1 LATPKVVRLIN
12 EANSLRVL
20 FESGPMT
27 RAELARRLGVTKSTI
42 ANVTAGLI
50 AADLIC
56 DFETDEATK
65 SIGRPGTRIGIDPKG
80 AYFAGA
86 EIGVDRISVALLDLT
101 AAIAGKTSIPENCR
115 ALGVDQILD
124 RIEHL
129 IIAICGTNSL
139 PYQRI
144 RGLGVSVPAFLTRDG
159 VVARA
164 PNLGWRDLALLKRVQ
179 QRFPWPSTIEN
190 DANAS
195 ALAEW
200 HLSPRP
206 RDHNLLMIL
215 LESGIGGGLVSEG
228 RIVRGAHGFANEI
241 GHILSS
247 NGSTPVPWEDIVGK
261 RGLLQSYSERCGR
274 NATIDGLRDAIIR
287 QEHAAVA
294 TAQHWARSLAHGIAS
309 LVYIHDPE
317 EIVVGGE
324 LAAIFTEMADVVQH
338 ELCRNLLSGYPVPKI
353 SISRFSPYSCAIGAA
368 TIMHSNLFDSDLA

>member
-1 LATPKVVRLIN
+1 LATPKVVRQIN
-12 EANSLRVL
+12 EANSLRML

-50 AADLIC
+50 AANLIC
-56 DFETDEATK
+56 DFETEEATK

-101 AAIAGKTSIPENCR
+101 AAIAGKVSVPENCR
-115 ALGVDQILD
+115 ALGIDQVLD
-124 RIEHL
+124 RIDRL
-129 IIAICGTNSL
+129 IFAICRTNSL
-139 PYQRI
+139 AHQRI

-164 PNLGWRDLALLKRVQ
+164 PNLGWRDLPLLNRLR
-179 QRFPWPSTIEN
+179 QRFPWPAAIEN

-200 HLSPRP
+200 RLTPRP
-206 RDHNLLMIL
+206 REHGLLMIL

-241 GHILSS
+241 GHILLSR
-247 NGSTPVPWEDIVGK
+247 GGAPVSWEDIVGK
-261 RGLLQSYSERCGR
+261 RGLLQSYGERCGR
-274 NATIDGLRDAIIR
+274 NSTIDELHNAIVR
-287 QEHAAVA
+287 EERAAVA
-294 TAQHWARSLAHGIAS
+294 TAHDWARSLAHGMAS

-317 EIVVGGE
+317 EIVIGGE
-324 LAAIFTEMADVVQH
+324 LAVIFTEVADVVQH
-338 ELCRNLLSGYPVPKI
+338 ELCRNLLSGYPLPKI
-353 SISRFSPYSCAIGAA
+353 FISQFSPYTCAIGAA
-368 TIMHSNLFDSDLA
+368 TIMHSNLFDGDLP